1 MTGSNVG
8 EVSPDDRT
16 IGMVHSYSNKPPEV
30 YVMPNAPNAAA
41 KQVTT
46 STSDEWRSFKWIDP
60 QLVTYRARDGVD
72 VYARLYTPEM
82 VGARRDPSAPAVI
95 FVHGARYLQN
105 AHKYWAGGGQP
116 PRLFQQPPSSQG
128 EITGRPPCPP

>member
-41 KQVTT
+41 KKVTT

-60 QLVTYRARDGVD
+60 QLVTYRTRDGVD
-72 VYARLYTPEM
+72 VYARPDTPEM
-82 VGARRDPSAPAVI
+82 VGARRDPSAPAGI
-95 FVHGARYLQN
+95 LVHRVRYLQN
-105 AHKYWAGGGQP
+105 AH
-116 PRLFQQPPSSQG
+116 
-128 EITGRPPCPP
+128 